1 MSANRPSGFL
11 IVVFLTTIFT
21 DVLSTVIGMRIFLL
35 AVALLGSSS
44 LTAQTRDLSTTG
56 QLLDGVAALVN
67 DGVVLK
73 SELQLELDRIM
84 AQLNAQG
91 TQPPPMNQLVPQV
104 LERLVIQRI
113 QLQRAERVGIQIS
126 DETLNLALAN
136 MAERNAVSLS
146 ELPVMLAQEGIE
158 YTTYR
163 AEMRN
168 NLAMEQLRQRDVIGR
183 INVTPRELEEFLERQ
198 QGKAF
203 FNQQFKLRHILVSTS
218 ATATAEKIA
227 AAEQRIEELYKRVR
241 AGESFSELAVAN
253 SDGQSALEGG
263 DLGWRKGDELP
274 TLFADVVPGLEVG
287 QVSEPIRSASGF
299 HLVKLDDRKGGDPI
313 MENQTKARH
322 ILITTNEV
330 LDDEAARQKLTEVR
344 DRILG
349 GEEFETVAKAM
360 SEDPGSAIE
369 GGDLGWA
376 GPGTFVPV
384 FQEVCDSLALGEL
397 SEPFKSPFGW
407 HIVQVLDRRV
417 HDTTEEVQRQ
427 QAIMAIRNSK
437 LGEETELWARRLRD
451 QAFVE
456 YRL

>member
-1 MSANRPSGFL
+1 
-11 IVVFLTTIFT
+11 
-21 DVLSTVIGMRIFLL
+21 
-35 AVALLGSSS
+35 
-44 LTAQTRDLSTTG
+44 
-56 QLLDGVAALVN
+56 
-67 DGVVLK
+67 
-73 SELQLELDRIM
+73 
-84 AQLNAQG
+84 
-91 TQPPPMNQLVPQV
+91 
-104 LERLVIQRI
+104 
-113 QLQRAERVGIQIS
+113 
-126 DETLNLALAN
+126 
-136 MAERNAVSLS
+136 
-146 ELPVMLAQEGIE
+146 
-158 YTTYR
+158 
-163 AEMRN
+163 
-168 NLAMEQLRQRDVIGR
+168 
-183 INVTPRELEEFLERQ
+183 
-198 QGKAF
+198 
-203 FNQQFKLRHILVSTS
+203 VSTS

-227 AAEQRIEELYKRVR
+227 AAEQRIEELYKRVQ

-369 GGDLGWA
+369 GGDLGWS